1 MDESAPGSS
10 WSCPASLLAPGQSA
24 RFRLRC
30 GDRNVEG
37 FVVNHEGRFFAY
49 VNRCAHTG
57 TTLDWWPNEFFTEDG
72 RHLICATH
80 GAVYLPDTGLCIA
93 GPCPGASL
101 TPLPIAR
108 EGHTLVIACPED
120 AREPRRRH
128 R

>member
-10 WSCPASLLAPGQSA
+10 WSCPTSLLAPGRSA

-80 GAVYLPDTGLCIA
+80 GAVYVPDTGLCIS

-101 TPLPIAR
+101 TPLPIAHQ
-108 EGHTLVIACPED
+108 GNTLVIACPDD

>member
-1 MDESAPGSS
+1 
-10 WSCPASLLAPGQSA
+10 
-24 RFRLRC
+24 
-30 GDRNVEG
+30 VEG
-37 FVVNHEGRFFAY
+37 FVVNHDGRFFAY

-57 TTLDWWPNEFFTEDG
+57 TTLDLWPNEFFTEDG

-101 TPLPIAR
+101 TPLPVAR
-108 EGHTLVIACPED
+108 EGNTLVIACPED